1 MRGKWVLLG
10 VDAVRKR
17 AVIRVQGLVQGI
29 GFRPFVYRLAVKR
42 GLRGYVKNLG
52 DAGVKIDVSGEEAD
66 IRGLLRD
73 FVEEKIPIAVY
84 TEIDVEWLEHSGE
97 FTDFNIDMSELG
109 KKEVKQSLIPPDN
122 SICPDCLEELFD
134 PSDRHHLYPFTCCA
148 LCGPRFTTISD
159 LPYDRERTTMTD
171 FPLCDDCSAEFYG
184 PLDRRFNAQTICCPQ
199 CGPHM
204 TLYNSDGSMFDAE
217 DPLKTTARLLDEGY
231 TVAVKGIGGIHL
243 AIKTTE
249 DDPIARLRERRRK
262 PGKPFALMSP
272 SIGTVEGFA
281 HVSDGERELL
291 VSLARPIV
299 ALRKRDPFPLSP
311 YISPGLHTVGVM
323 LPYSGIHHL
332 LLHYSKEA
340 ALVMTSA
347 NFPGEPMYMDNEV
360 AFRRLRGIA
369 DYLLLHNRRICARC
383 DDSVIRVTDC
393 SPTFLRR
400 SRGYVP
406 SPISLPFTS
415 ETRVVAVGPE
425 LTSTASVLKEDKC
438 YPTQHLGDIE
448 SPESLLFLRESI
460 DHMMRLLGVEALDA
474 VALDLHPAFLSR
486 DVANDLVKE
495 YGARPVEVQHHHSHL
510 AALMAESG
518 IDPGTEIVTV
528 DCDGYGYGLDGSPW
542 GGEVLVGGYE
552 GFKRLGHLEP
562 QPMPGG
568 DLAAYCYGRM
578 LQGVLYD
585 ELPQVV
591 LRRFLVENSLE
602 GFNLGEREV
611 DTVFYQIERGINT
624 PMTTSAGRL
633 LDAVSC
639 LLGFAFKRTYE
650 GEGAM
655 KLEAAAIDQVNDV
668 PYLPVEIE
676 ERGGIQVF
684 KTSQMVR
691 TILERRDNVDRRRL
705 AHAFQRALAK
715 GLAKMALRAAADSG
729 LDTVGFTGGVA
740 FNELMTRTI
749 REIVESEGL
758 RFVRHRLVPPGDGG
772 VSLGQ
777 AVVAALAFS

>member
-1 MRGKWVLLG
+1 MGGRGDLLG
-10 VDAVRKR
+10 VDALRKR
-17 AVIRVQGLVQGI
+17 AVIQVQGLVQGI
-29 GFRPFVYRLAVKR
+29 GFRPFVYRLAVRR

-52 DAGVKIDVSGEEAD
+52 DAGVKIDVSGEEAA
-66 IRGLLRD
+66 IRSFLRD
-73 FVEEKIPIAVY
+73 LVEEKISIAVY
-84 TEIDVEWLEHSGE
+84 TDIDVEWLEHRDE
-97 FTDFNIDMSELG
+97 FKDFNIDMSDLG
-109 KKEVKQSLIPPDN
+109 KKEVKQSLIPPDT

-134 PSDRHHLYPFTCCA
+134 PADRHHLYPFTCCA
-148 LCGPRFTTISD
+148 LCGPRFTTITY

-199 CGPHM
+199 CGPQM
-204 TLYNSDGSMFDAE
+204 ILYNPDGSKFDVE
-217 DPLKTTARLLDEGY
+217 DPLKTTAGLLDEGY

-249 DDPIARLRERRRK
+249 DKPIARLRERRRK

-281 HVSDGERELL
+281 QVSDTERELL
-291 VSLARPIV
+291 SSLARPIV
-299 ALRKRDPFPLSP
+299 ALRKREPFPLSS

-332 LLHYSKEA
+332 LLHYSREP

-347 NFPGEPMYMDNEV
+347 NFPGEPMYTENEV
-360 AFRRLRGIA
+360 AFRKLRGIA
-369 DYLLLHNRRICARC
+369 DYLLLHDRRICARC
-383 DDSVIRVTDC
+383 DDSVIRVTDDN
-393 SPTFLRR
+393 PTFLRR

-406 SPISLPFTS
+406 NPISLPFTS
-415 ETRVVAVGPE
+415 DIRVVAVGPE

-460 DHMMRLLGVEALDA
+460 DHMMRLLGVERPDT

-495 YGARPVEVQHHHSHL
+495 YNARPIEVQHHHSHL

-518 IDPGTEIVTV
+518 IEPETEIVTV

-568 DLAAYCYGRM
+568 DLAAYRYGRM
-578 LQGVLYD
+578 LQGVLYS
-585 ELPQVV
+585 ELSQTD

-602 GFNLGEREV
+602 GFSLGEREV
-611 DTVFYQIERGINT
+611 DTVFDQIEKGINT

-639 LLGFAFKRTYE
+639 LLGFAYKRTYE

-655 KLEAAAIDQVNDV
+655 KLEAAAAGQVNDV
-668 PYLPVEIE
+668 HDLPVEIE
-676 ERGGIQVF
+676 ERGGTQVL

-691 TILERRDNVDRRRL
+691 TLLEKRDSVNRSRL
-705 AHAFQRALAK
+705 AHDFQKALAE
-715 GLAKMALRAAADSG
+715 GLIEMALRAAADAG

-749 REIVESEGL
+749 RVRVESEGL
-758 RFVRHRLVPPGDGG
+758 SFLRHRLVPPGDGG

-777 AVVAALAFS
+777 AVVAALASS